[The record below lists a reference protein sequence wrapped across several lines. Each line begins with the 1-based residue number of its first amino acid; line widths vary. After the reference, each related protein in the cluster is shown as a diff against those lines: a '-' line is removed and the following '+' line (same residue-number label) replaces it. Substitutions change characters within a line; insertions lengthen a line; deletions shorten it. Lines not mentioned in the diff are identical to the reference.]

1 MSDPM
6 VARRSHPAP
15 DEASLRRALE
25 TRTREVEDL
34 RSQLAEVEAARGQFL
49 AAAAHELK
57 TPLTVIQSYLEILL
71 TDLTDGLSEEQHS
84 FLQIVFDSVMRLR
97 ALILDLVD
105 LAALDSGTYQLDLAP
120 VTLDSVVEGVVDKK
134 RAETE
139 PAGLTLT
146 MDLAPDLPPVRADA
160 GRIAEVLERLLDN
173 AVKFTP
179 AGGTIS
185 IRGRTTVHEVL
196 LQVEDDGVGI
206 PRDRLEGIFEEFVQL
221 HRRPAERRQGS
232 GLGLAIC
239 RRMVRAMGAE
249 LEAESTHGEGSTF
262 TIKLPRT

>member
-1 MSDPM
+1 MSEPM
-6 VARRSHPAP
+6 VARRSHPAS

-25 TRTREVEDL
+25 IRTREVEDL
-34 RSQLAEVEAARGQFL
+34 RSQLAEVEATRGQFL

-84 FLQIVFDSVMRLR
+84 FLKIVFDSVMRLR

-105 LAALDSGTYQLDLAP
+105 LAALDSGTYQLDITP
-120 VTLDSVVEGVVDKK
+120 VAVEIVVEGVVDKK
-134 RAETE
+134 RTETE
-139 PAGLTLT
+139 LAGLTLT
-146 MDLAPDLPPVRADA
+146 TDLASDLPTVRADA
-160 GRIAEVLERLLDN
+160 PRIAEVLERLLDN

-179 AGGTIS
+179 AGGNIR
-185 IRGRTTVHEVL
+185 IRGRTTTHEVL
-196 LQVEDDGVGI
+196 LQVDDDGVGI

-221 HRRPAERRQGS
+221 HRRPGEQRRGS

-249 LEAESTHGEGSTF
+249 LEVESSHGEGSTF
-262 TIKLPRT
+262 TIKLPLT